1 MHELAIA
8 ESIVD
13 MVGETAA
20 GRRVV
25 KVIVE
30 IGAESC
36 VSREALAFSI
46 NLAAEGTAAENAM
59 FEIRPVAGKALNL
72 KSMEI
77 EGTA

>member
-8 ESIVD
+8 ESIVE

-20 GRRVV
+20 GRRVF

-36 VSREALAFSI
+36 VSCEALEFSI
-46 NLAAEGTAAENAM
+46 HLVAEGTPAKNAV
-59 FEIRPVAGKALNL
+59 FDIRPVAGDTLNV
-72 KSMEI
+72 KSI
-77 EGTA
+77 EVEGIT